1 MNEMV
6 RIFLIIVIFM
16 ESISLASGKEMEGA
30 KADFTW

>member
-1 MNEMV
+1 MGC
-6 RIFLIIVIFM
+6 IFLLEEIVK